1 MFILEDEEDRPQNYW
16 KNIFARSVRIKII
29 HPVKKKKTLGADA
42 EKDMWEDLFCYWLYV
57 FFLCY

>member
-29 HPVKKKKTLGADA
+29 HPAKKKKTLGADA
-42 EKDMWEDLFCYWLYV
+42 EKDM
-57 FFLCY
+57 